1 MDRRSFLRR
10 LCQAGALTALGGAA
24 GLGYA
29 NRIER
34 FNYAITEVAIPL
46 QNLALA
52 LNGLRIVQ
60 LSDFHV
66 EDTGLAYLERVVDE
80 VNGLEPDLIALTGD
94 FVSHD
99 ADAARDL
106 APVLKE
112 LKAPHG
118 VFACLGNHDAWSGA
132 ARVRRHLEQQGLPVL
147 VNEHVSAKV
156 GAATLDIA
164 GLASAWGDRPNL
176 VRHYRT

>member
-132 ARVRRHLEQQGLPVL
+132 ARVRRHLEQGLPVL
-147 VNEHVSAKV
+147 INEHVRVKV